1 MCVINGKT
9 SQNVASELEKIFK
22 NCGDFNIR
30 KVFSGEKMLYLA
42 NIGAFSGRDYI
53 SENVLKPV
61 VSSQNEICSNES
73 LLGMITVSEIKE
85 ANSTDEASKLI
96 LSGFAVI
103 FTDIN
108 EGVTIYGCMAR
119 NDPGRSVSEPESEKV
134 VRGPREGFTEKAED
148 NTALIRKRLR
158 TPDLKIIS
166 LQLGEKAETNVRVLY
181 LDGVADASLVE
192 NVLTRIKN
200 MKLPTIMDSG
210 YIEQLLTC
218 GKPKLFTEVGNSEKP
233 DKVAAKISSGRV
245 AVICDGSPVVLT
257 VPYLFVESLQSAEDY
272 LKTPYY
278 ATFIRIIR
286 FLSLFVS
293 LYLPAFYIA
302 VMEHHKNAIPYKL
315 YFAMSEK
322 RSDIPFSLFGELI
335 VILIIFEFIRE
346 VGVRMPGSVG
356 SAVSIV
362 GGLILGDAAI
372 SAGISS
378 APVIMV
384 ASLTAICTFIVP
396 PFMNSTVLVRIVNIF
411 LARMFGIVCIAV
423 SFSFLL
429 AHLSA
434 KESFGVPYMM
444 PFSVPSSKRSCDA
457 LIMNPAQAIKNSSG
471 EMHIK

>member
-1 MCVINGKT
+1 MIKNEN
-9 SQNVASELEKIFK
+9 SDSVAAKLKKIFE

-30 KVFSGEKMLYLA
+30 KVFSGEKLFYLA
-42 NIGAFSGRDYI
+42 NLGAFSGRDYI
-53 SENVLKPV
+53 SENILKQI
-61 VSSQNEICSNES
+61 VSSKVTLEENEDMLGIVTTSEVKEVNSVDELS
-73 LLGMITVSEIKE
+73 QTLL
-85 ANSTDEASKLI
+85 A
-96 LSGFAVI
+96 GFAVV
-103 FTDIN
+103 FSDIP
-108 EGVTIYGCMAR
+108 EGVSAYACMAR

-158 TPDLKIIS
+158 TADLKIIN
-166 LQLGEKAETNVRVLY
+166 LQIGKTATANVRVLY
-181 LDGVADASLVE
+181 LEGVADKKLVDEIIKRLE
-192 NVLTRIKN
+192 N
-200 MKLPTIMDSG
+200 MDLPTVMDSG
-210 YIEQLLTC
+210 YLEQLLTD

-286 FLSLFVS
+286 FISLLVS

-302 VMEHHKNAIPYKL
+302 VMEHHKNAIPFKL
-315 YFAMSEK
+315 YTAMTEK

-396 PFMNSTVLVRIVNIF
+396 PFMNSTVLVRFVNIF
-411 LARMFGIVCIAV
+411 LARMFGIVGIAV
-423 SFSFLL
+423 SASFML
-429 AHLSA
+429 AHLA
-434 KESFGVPYMM
+434 GKKSFGVPYMM
-444 PFSVPSSKRSCDA
+444 PFSTPDSGNSQDA
-457 LIMNPAQAIKNSSG
+457 LVMNPKKAIKNSQG
-471 EMHIK
+471 EINVK

>member
-1 MCVINGKT
+1 MIKNET
-9 SQNVASELEKIFK
+9 SDGVAEKLGKIFE

-30 KVFSGEKMLYLA
+30 KVFSSEKLFYLA
-42 NIGAFSGRDYI
+42 NLGAFSGRDYI
-53 SENVLKPV
+53 SENILKQL
-61 VSSQNEICSNES
+61 VSSKVEICDNES
-73 LLGMITVSEIKE
+73 MLGIITTSEVKE
-85 ANSTDEASKLI
+85 AGSVDEITQFLLA
-96 LSGFAVI
+96 GFAVV
-103 FTDIN
+103 FTDIA
-108 EGVTIYGCMAR
+108 EGVTVYACMAR

-158 TPDLKIIS
+158 TEKLKILN
-166 LQLGEKAETNVRVLY
+166 LQIGTTAGANVRVLY
-181 LDGVADASLVE
+181 LEGVADSRLVE
-192 NVLTRIKN
+192 DVVKRLEG
-200 MKLPTIMDSG
+200 MELPTVMDSG
-210 YIEQLLTC
+210 YLEQFLT
-218 GKPKLFTEVGNSEKP
+218 GGRPRLFTEVGNSEKP
-233 DKVAAKISSGRV
+233 DKVAAKISSGRI

-278 ATFIRIIR
+278 ATFIRIVR
-286 FLSLFVS
+286 FFSMLVS

-302 VMEHHKNAIPYKL
+302 VMEHHKNAVPYKL
-315 YFAMSEK
+315 YAAMSEK

-396 PFMNSTVLVRIVNIF
+396 PFMNSTVLVRLINIL
-411 LARMFGIVCIAV
+411 LARMFGVVGIAV
-423 SFSFLL
+423 SFAYLL
-429 AHLSA
+429 AHLSG
-434 KESFGVPYMM
+434 KDSFGTPYMM
-444 PFSVPSSKRSCDA
+444 PFSVPSSSPSTDA
-457 LIMNPAQAIKNSSG
+457 LIVNPAQALKNSSG
-471 EMHIK
+471 EIKTE

>member
-1 MCVINGKT
+1 MILNET
-9 SQNVASELEKIFK
+9 SEGVVNKLKEKFA
-22 NCGDFNIR
+22 NCGDYNIR
-30 KVFSGEKMLYLA
+30 KVFSGEKLFYLA
-42 NIGAFSGRDYI
+42 NLGAFSGRDYI
-53 SENVLKPV
+53 SENILKQLV
-61 VSSQNEICSNES
+61 FSKVEITDNES
-73 LLGMITVSEIKE
+73 MLGIITVSEIKE
-85 ANSTDEASKLI
+85 AASVED
-96 LSGFAVI
+96 LSQFLLAGFAIV
-103 FTDIN
+103 FADIKD
-108 EGVTIYGCMAR
+108 GVTAYGCMAR

-158 TPDLKIIS
+158 TADLKIIN
-166 LQLGEKAETNVRVLY
+166 LQIGEKAQTNVRVLY
-181 LDGVADASLVE
+181 LNGVADMALVGDIV
-192 NVLTRIKN
+192 NRIQSMN
-200 MKLPTIMDSG
+200 LPTVMDSG
-210 YIEQLLTC
+210 YIEQFLTG
-218 GKPKLFTEVGNSEKP
+218 GKPKLFTEIGNSEKP
-233 DKVAAKISSGRV
+233 DKVAAKLSSGRI
-245 AVICDGSPVVLT
+245 AIICDGSPVVLT

-286 FLSLFVS
+286 FFSMLVS

-302 VMEHHKNAIPYKL
+302 VMEHHKNAVPYKL

-384 ASLTAICTFIVP
+384 AALTAICTFIVP
-396 PFMNSTVLVRIVNIF
+396 PFMNSTVLVRLINIL
-411 LARMFGIVCIAV
+411 LARMFGIVGIAI
-423 SFSFLL
+423 SFAFILS
-429 AHLSA
+429 HLSG
-434 KESFGVPYMM
+434 KDSFGTPYMI
-444 PFSVPSSKRSCDA
+444 PFSVPTSTPSCDA
-457 LIMNPAQAIKNSSG
+457 LIVNPGKAIKNSSG
-471 EMHIK
+471 EIRVK